1 MLVGLADTLI
11 VSHVGEAAVS
21 GVSLVNQFN
30 TIFIY
35 LFTALASGGAVVIS
49 QYIGKQ
55 ATEDA
60 GEAAS
65 QLLSFSTVFS
75 MLVAALVL
83 IGNERMLQM
92 MFGRVEDDVM
102 QACITYLRI
111 SAYSYPALAIYN
123 SGAAM
128 FRSIGKTSVTMYLS
142 VASNIINIIGNII
155 GVFVLRAGVAGVAY
169 PSLIARVFSAVV
181 ITGLCF
187 QKKTKSFTST
197 GKFSF

>member
-1 MLVGLADTLI
+1 MADTAYQSILQGWNKGEKFSGGKVMDQQTGLFTNKSLRMMIIPLFLEQLLVMLVGLADTLI

-49 QYIGKQ
+49 QYISKQ

-102 QACITYLRI
+102 Q
-111 SAYSYPALAIYN
+111 
-123 SGAAM
+123 
-128 FRSIGKTSVTMYLS
+128 V
-142 VASNIINIIGNII
+142 
-155 GVFVLRAGVAGVAY
+155 
-169 PSLIARVFSAVV
+169 
-181 ITGLCF
+181 
-187 QKKTKSFTST
+187 
-197 GKFSF
+197 